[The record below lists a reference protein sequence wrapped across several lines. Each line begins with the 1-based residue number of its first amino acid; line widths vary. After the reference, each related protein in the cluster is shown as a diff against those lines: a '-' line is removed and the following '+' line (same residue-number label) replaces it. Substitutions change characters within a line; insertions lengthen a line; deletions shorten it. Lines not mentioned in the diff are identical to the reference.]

1 MRDKQFVCY
10 VRNGVQKVLLEHE
23 MLGQMYDGMW
33 ENSSQDYKLW
43 HDTKFVV
50 STDGKLGTLGIPQ
63 YKKDRSR
70 YNLNN
75 RELLEIVGDRMI
87 ASARVCIA
95 FPELVNSE
103 EDSAIQHCAE
113 EAMNTG
119 KISPRA
125 DYDRE
130 YLRKVESLIGKENMG
145 KFIESARNESLYD
158 MKKMR
163 KDLADL
169 KKIMQMSIPEIE

>member
-1 MRDKQFVCY
+1 MRDKQYTCY
-10 VRNGVQKVLLEHE
+10 VRNNAQKVLLEHE
-23 MLGQMYDGMW
+23 MLGQMSDGMW
-33 ENSSQDYKLW
+33 ENSRQDYKLW

-50 STDGKLGTLGIPQ
+50 STDGKLGTVGIPQ

-95 FPELVNSE
+95 FPELVASE
-103 EDSAIQHCAE
+103 EDGAIQHCAE

-125 DYDRE
+125 DYERD
-130 YLRKVESLIGKENMG
+130 YLRKVESLIGKENIET
-145 KFIESARNESLYD
+145 FIKAAQSESLYD

-169 KKIMQMSIPEIE
+169 KKIMQMSLPETE